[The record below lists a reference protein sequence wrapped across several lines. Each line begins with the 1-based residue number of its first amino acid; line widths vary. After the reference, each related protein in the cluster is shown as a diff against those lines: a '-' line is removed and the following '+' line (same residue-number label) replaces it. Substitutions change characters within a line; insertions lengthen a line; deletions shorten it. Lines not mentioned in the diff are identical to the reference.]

1 MYAMAFMGYLSGLG
15 NKYPLNNYRRQNEYK
30 LINPLN
36 IPPIIQI
43 RPTKYLNRSSGLYPE
58 MRQSAQPM
66 AKREP
71 HNSASRVSGH
81 QQLLLKKQ
89 STAA

>member
-1 MYAMAFMGYLSGLG
+1 MGYLSGLG
-15 NKYPLNNYRRQNEYK
+15 NKYPLNNYWIQGEYK

-36 IPPIIQI
+36 IPPPIQI
-43 RPTKYLNRSSGLYPE
+43 RPTKDLNRPTRLFPE

-71 HNSASRVSGH
+71 HNSANRASGH
-81 QQLLLKKQ
+81 QQLLLQKQ
-89 STAA
+89 SQAA